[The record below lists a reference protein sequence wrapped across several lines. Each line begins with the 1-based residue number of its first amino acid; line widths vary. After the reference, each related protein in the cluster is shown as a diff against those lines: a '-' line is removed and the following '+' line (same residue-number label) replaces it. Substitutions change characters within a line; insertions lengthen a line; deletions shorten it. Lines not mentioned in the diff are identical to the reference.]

1 LTLRFG
7 NNKRILY
14 SGTVDLKAKD
24 NCNFMG
30 LYHAIKNNELLLHY
44 QPKIDGKTGALVGVE
59 ALVRWQ
65 HPEKGLLYPSEF
77 IPDAE
82 ESGIIKY
89 LDEWVLKN
97 ACTQLKNWQ
106 ELGYTNFH
114 IAVNLSARQF
124 NEKHLPEIIQN
135 VLMETGLDPSYLELE
150 ITETCPMK
158 NPDLTESILRE
169 LINMGINISID
180 DFGIGY
186 SSIYYLK
193 HFPAKYVKIDHSFIA
208 DMVMDKNTLAIV
220 KAVIEIAHVLS
231 LKVIAEGIETK
242 EQLELLQDLNCDE
255 LQGFYIGKPLPVEEA
270 EKNINVTMLG

>member
-1 LTLRFG
+1 LALRFG
-7 NNKRILY
+7 NNKKILY
-14 SGTVDLKAKD
+14 SGIVDLRAKR
-24 NCNFMG
+24 NCNFIG

-44 QPKIDGKTGALVGVE
+44 QPKIDGKTGALIGLE

-65 HPEKGLLYPSEF
+65 HPEKGLIYPSEF
-77 IPDAE
+77 IPAAE

-97 ACTQLKNWQ
+97 ACNQLKNWQ
-106 ELGYTNFH
+106 KLGYTNLH
-114 IAVNLSARQF
+114 LAVNLSAWQF

-150 ITETCPMK
+150 ITETAPVK
-158 NPDLTESILRE
+158 NLDLTANILKA
-169 LINMGINISID
+169 LIKMGISISID

-193 HFPAKYVKIDHSFIA
+193 HFPAKYLKIDYNFIS
-208 DMVMDKNTLAIV
+208 DVLMDKNTLAIV
-220 KAVIEIAHVLS
+220 KAVIEIAHALS
-231 LKVIAEGIETK
+231 LRVIAEGIETR

-270 EKNINVTMLG
+270 EKNINLKMLG